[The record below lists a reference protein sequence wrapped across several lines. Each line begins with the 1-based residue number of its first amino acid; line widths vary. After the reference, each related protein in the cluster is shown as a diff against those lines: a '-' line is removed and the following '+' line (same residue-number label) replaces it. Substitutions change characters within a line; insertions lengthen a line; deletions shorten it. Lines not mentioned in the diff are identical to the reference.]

1 MSRVKYW
8 WHKDK
13 AELLP
18 YPPNYYESNRA
29 HYVQQDTMEPLRHPS
44 TGEVYESKS
53 AFRRQTKALGLEEVG
68 NDWNNKS
75 ADYFKPQPKI
85 ESSREFV
92 HKFWADRL
100 K

>member
-44 TGEVYESKS
+44 TGEVYDSKS

-68 NDWNNKS
+68 NDWRGKEPE
-75 ADYFKPQPKI
+75 YFVPERRSLKT
-85 ESSREFV
+85 RELVEKLFG
-92 HKFWADRL
+92 
-100 K
+100 